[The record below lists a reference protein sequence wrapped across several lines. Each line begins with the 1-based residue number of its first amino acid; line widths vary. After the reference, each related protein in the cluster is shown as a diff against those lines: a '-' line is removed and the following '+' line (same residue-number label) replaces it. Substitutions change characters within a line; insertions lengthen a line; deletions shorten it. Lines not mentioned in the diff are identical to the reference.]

1 MPEQGAVGNAIE
13 AVDSSGQLAA
23 FLEVYG
29 WPGRGASEAAALP
42 MGLRA
47 GGVSLYLGRSQAR
60 PAAAPVLFVRDG
72 IGYCAPAVGATA
84 KEGAGLDAALLA
96 GRIAD
101 ARDAGV
107 EWVVTEADLV
117 SARRA
122 RLTCMGFEAAFIR
135 TEWTSL

>member
-1 MPEQGAVGNAIE
+1 
-13 AVDSSGQLAA
+13 
-23 FLEVYG
+23 
-29 WPGRGASEAAALP
+29 
-42 MGLRA
+42 
-47 GGVSLYLGRSQAR
+47 
-60 PAAAPVLFVRDG
+60 
-72 IGYCAPAVGATA
+72 VGATA
-84 KEGAGLDAALLA
+84 NEGAGLDAALLA
-96 GRIAD
+96 RRIAD